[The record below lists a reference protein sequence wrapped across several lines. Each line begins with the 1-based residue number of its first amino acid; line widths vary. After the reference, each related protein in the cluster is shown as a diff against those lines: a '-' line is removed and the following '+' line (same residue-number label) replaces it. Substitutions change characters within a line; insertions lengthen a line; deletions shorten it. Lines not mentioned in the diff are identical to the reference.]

1 MKKRSKLRKR
11 KRGHAASKQKARG
24 KVWILRLGHR
34 IERDKRLSTH
44 CGLVARAFGAQK
56 LVYTGEKDS
65 GLEDSINS
73 VTKGWGGPF
82 QIEHSESAR
91 KLIKEWKGKS
101 VHLTVYGIP
110 VQKKIRT
117 LRKEKSLL
125 VIVGGEKVPPEVYQ
139 ECDFNISVTGQPH
152 SEVAALAIFLHEY
165 FMGEE
170 LEKKFRKVQ
179 KRVVPQ
185 ERGKKVISNI

>member
-1 MKKRSKLRKR
+1 MIT
-11 KRGHAASKQKARG
+11 
-24 KVWILRLGHR
+24 VLRLGHR

-56 LVYTGEKDS
+56 LIYTGEKDS

-82 QIEHSESAR
+82 SIEHIESAR
-91 KLIKEWKGKS
+91 KLIKDWKGKS

-110 VQKKIRT
+110 VQKKMRT
-117 LRKEKSLL
+117 LRKVRNLL

-165 FMGEE
+165 FSGRE
-170 LEKKFRKVQ
+170 LEKKFSKAQ
-179 KRVVPQ
+179 KRIVPH
-185 ERGKKVISNI
+185 ERGKKLISKN

>member
-1 MKKRSKLRKR
+1 MI
-11 KRGHAASKQKARG
+11 AA
-24 KVWILRLGHR
+24 LRLGHR

-56 LVYTGEKDS
+56 LFYTGQKDS

-82 QIEHSESAR
+82 WIEHSESGR
-91 KLIKEWKGKS
+91 KLMKDWKGKV

-110 VQKKIRT
+110 LEKKIRT
-117 LRKEKSLL
+117 IRKEKNLL
-125 VIVGGEKVPPEVYQ
+125 IVVGGEKVPPEVYQ

-152 SEVAALAIFLHEY
+152 SEAAALAVFLHEY
-165 FMGEE
+165 FRGKE
-170 LEKKFRKVQ
+170 LSKKFRKAE

-185 ERGKKVISNI
+185 ERGKKVLTS

>member
-1 MKKRSKLRKR
+1 MIT
-11 KRGHAASKQKARG
+11 
-24 KVWILRLGHR
+24 VLRLGHR

-65 GLEDSINS
+65 GMEDSINS

-82 QIEHSESAR
+82 SIEHTESAR
-91 KLIKEWKGKS
+91 KLIRDWKGKS

-110 VQKKIRT
+110 VQKKMRT
-117 LRKEKSLL
+117 LRKVRNLMI
-125 VIVGGEKVPPEVYQ
+125 IVGGEKVPPEVYQ
-139 ECDFNISVTGQPH
+139 ECDFNISVTCQPH

-165 FMGEE
+165 FSGRE
-170 LEKKFRKVQ
+170 LEKKFTKAG
-179 KRVVPQ
+179 KRVIPQ
-185 ERGKKVISNI
+185 ERGKKLLSKN

>member
-1 MKKRSKLRKR
+1 MRTKSTFHPRIW
-11 KRGHAASKQKARG
+11 
-24 KVWILRLGHR
+24 VLRLGHR

-65 GLEDSINS
+65 GLEESINS

-82 QIEHSESAR
+82 RIEYSESAR
-91 KLIKEWKGKS
+91 KLIKEWRGKS

-110 VQKKIRT
+110 IQKKIRT
-117 LRKEKSLL
+117 LRKERNLL
-125 VIVGGEKVPPEVYQ
+125 IIIGGEKVPPEVYQ
-139 ECDFNISVTGQPH
+139 DCDWNVSVTGQPH
-152 SEVAALAIFLHEY
+152 SEVAALAVFLHEY
-165 FMGEE
+165 FSGRE
-170 LEKKFRKVQ
+170 LSKRFRKAG

-185 ERGKKVISNI
+185 ERGKKVVSNVQ

>member
-1 MKKRSKLRKR
+1 MIT
-11 KRGHAASKQKARG
+11 
-24 KVWILRLGHR
+24 VLRLGHR

-65 GLEDSINS
+65 VMEESINS

-82 QIEHSESAR
+82 SIEHTESAR
-91 KLIKEWKGKS
+91 KLIRDWRGKS

-110 VQKKIRT
+110 VQKKVRT
-117 LRKEKSLL
+117 LRKVRNLL

-165 FMGEE
+165 FSGRE
-170 LEKKFRKVQ
+170 LEKRFSKAQ
-179 KRVVPQ
+179 KRIVPQ
-185 ERGKKVISNI
+185 ERGKRLLSKN

>member
-1 MKKRSKLRKR
+1 MIT
-11 KRGHAASKQKARG
+11 
-24 KVWILRLGHR
+24 VLRLGHR

-65 GLEDSINS
+65 GLEESISS
-73 VTKGWGGPF
+73 VTKGWGGDF
-82 QIEHSESAR
+82 RIEHAESAR
-91 KLIKEWKGKS
+91 KLIRDWKGKS

-117 LRKEKSLL
+117 LRKVRNLL
-125 VIVGGEKVPPEVYQ
+125 VIVGGEKVPPEVYH

-165 FMGEE
+165 FSGRE
-170 LEKKFRKVQ
+170 LDKRFSKARK
-179 KRVVPQ
+179 RIVPQ
-185 ERGKKVISNI
+185 ERGKRLVSR

>member
-1 MKKRSKLRKR
+1 V
-11 KRGHAASKQKARG
+11 RGRFMIT
-24 KVWILRLGHR
+24 VLRLGHR

-56 LVYTGEKDS
+56 LIYTGEKDS
-65 GLEDSINS
+65 GLEESINA

-82 QIEHSESAR
+82 QIEHIESAR
-91 KLIKEWKGKS
+91 KLIRDWKGKS

-110 VQKKIRT
+110 VQEKIRT
-117 LRKEKSLL
+117 LRKVRNLL
-125 VIVGGEKVPPEVYQ
+125 VIIGGEKVPPEVYQ

-165 FMGEE
+165 FRGKE
-170 LEKKFRKVQ
+170 LSRRFRKVG

-185 ERGKKVISNI
+185 ERGKKLVSR